1 MEVFELRNFN
11 EFKEFIRGKNVAVVG
26 IGVSNR
32 PLIKKLISL
41 GANVTAFDKKEEIE
55 SREELEKL
63 GVKFVLGHDYLEKI
77 DEYEVIFRTP
87 SLLPTNKYLMRAKDK
102 GAYITSEIRELVKY
116 SKGKIFGVT
125 GSDGKTTTTTLI
137 YEMLK
142 KEGYNVFLGGNIGI
156 PLFEKIEEIKE
167 DDLVVLEL
175 SSFQLMDFDISP
187 DVAVITNLSPN
198 HLDYHKDMDE
208 YVNAKKNIFIHQD
221 EHGVVVLNKNNEI
234 TYSMKDEVKG
244 NLRLFSMRDD
254 AFSYYRDGKLYVN
267 GQYVCDKEE
276 VKLIGMHN
284 IENLITAFL
293 AVYGFVSIGS
303 MRNVAINF
311 TGVEHRIEFV
321 REINGVRFYN
331 DSIAS
336 SPTRTLAGLN
346 SFDRKVILIAGG
358 YDKNIPFEP
367 LAEGGI
373 DRIKVLVLL
382 GMTKDKIKKAFLD
395 VMEVTG
401 KYVKIVEADSLED
414 AVLKAYAEAEKGD
427 IVTLSP
433 ACASFDMFKNF
444 EERGNKFKEIV
455 NSSSLL
461 NF

>member
-1 MEVFELRNFN
+1 MRDFK
-11 EFKEFIRGKNVAVVG
+11 EFKEFIKGKRVAVIG

-32 PLIKKLISL
+32 PLIKKLISY
-41 GANVTAFDKKEEIE
+41 GAIVTAFDKKEEIE
-55 SREELEKL
+55 AKEELENL
-63 GVKFVLGHDYLEKI
+63 GVKFVLGNNYLEEI
-77 DEYEVIFRTP
+77 DQYEVIFRTP
-87 SLLPTNKYLMRAKDK
+87 SLLPTNEYLLRAKQK

-116 SKGKIFGVT
+116 CKGKIFGVT

-142 KEGYNVFLGGNIGI
+142 KQGYNVYLGGNIGI

-187 DVAVITNLSPN
+187 DVSVITNLSPN
-198 HLDYHKDMDE
+198 HLDYHTDMDE
-208 YVNAKKNIFIHQD
+208 YVDSKKNIFKHQSS
-221 EHGVVVLNKNNEI
+221 EGITVLNRDNDI
-234 TYSMKDEVKG
+234 TYSMREEVKS
-244 NLRLFSMRDD
+244 NLRMFSMKEN
-254 AFSYYRDGKLYVN
+254 AFSYYKDGSLYVD
-267 GQYVCDKEE
+267 GRFVCNKDE

-284 IENLITAFL
+284 IENLITAFS
-293 AVYGFVSIGS
+293 AVYGYVSIEN
-303 MRNVAINF
+303 MRHVAIDF
-311 TGVEHRIEFV
+311 SGVEHRIEFV
-321 REINGVRFYN
+321 RELNGVKFYN

-373 DRIKVLVLL
+373 DKIKVLVLL
-382 GMTKDKIKKAFLD
+382 GMTKDKIKKAFID
-395 VMEVTG
+395 VMNVTG
-401 KYVKIVEADSLED
+401 KHVKIIEANSLED
-414 AVLKAYAEAEKGD
+414 AVFKAYSEAERGD
-427 IVTLSP
+427 IITLSP

-444 EERGNKFKEIV
+444 EERGNKFKDIV
-455 NSSSLL
+455 NSV
-461 NF
+461 F